1 MRLIFA
7 DVSDKRWAL
16 LLSGSIGKG
25 WGIPGR
31 TKQVN
36 PAKPAK
42 YGRRIFIMSQGTI
55 WTSIQNSSKRAETAA
70 FYYACSFSA
79 FSAQK
84 CDEKQNDTPPV
95 R

>member
-1 MRLIFA
+1 
-7 DVSDKRWAL
+7 
-16 LLSGSIGKG
+16 
-25 WGIPGR
+25 
-31 TKQVN
+31 
-36 PAKPAK
+36 
-42 YGRRIFIMSQGTI
+42 MSQGTI